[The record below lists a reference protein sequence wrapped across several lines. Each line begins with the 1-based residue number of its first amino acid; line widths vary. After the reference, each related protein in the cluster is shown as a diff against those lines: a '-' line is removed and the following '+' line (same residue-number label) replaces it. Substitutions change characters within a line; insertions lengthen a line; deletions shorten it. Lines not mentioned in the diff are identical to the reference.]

1 MAYTDSNVTARLTV
15 DILSSLKTCP
25 APLFP
30 SLCSDCQTI
39 VRGIALVGG
48 GVGGGVG
55 REGREGEIAAFIVF

>member
-30 SLCSDCQTI
+30 LLCSDCQTI

-48 GVGGGVG
+48 GGGG